1 MAREGDG
8 PDDRLLLEALVQ
20 GDAGALL
27 LLHGRYAGCLLTLA
41 SREGLSDPGQAV
53 EDAFMQ
59 IFRSA
64 ACFGCSEL
72 PAPIWIVGTALWHFR
87 RMSVDAG

>member
-53 EDAFMQ
+53 
-59 IFRSA
+59 
-64 ACFGCSEL
+64 L